1 MKQFFDNG
9 VYYAGVYPVIFNIFD
24 PNFLGMNS
32 LIILQVTNLD
42 TSNIQGT
49 STESFIDLAIKG
61 GWVMVPIVLLSLV
74 AVYIFF
80 ERWFAIKKAA
90 RVDQNFMNRIKDYII
105 DGKVDSART
114 LCQSTDNPVARMIE
128 KGISRIGRPLND
140 VNAAIENVG
149 RLEIYNLERGLPTLA
164 TVAGGAPM
172 IGFLGTVIG
181 MVQAFHQMSTAGN
194 NINVGQL
201 SAGIYTA
208 LITTVAGLIVGII
221 AYFAYNSL
229 VARVDKVINNMEAG
243 TSEFIDLL
251 NEPAK

>member
-1 MKQFFDNG
+1 MKLF
-9 VYYAGVYPVIFNIFD
+9 
-24 PNFLGMNS
+24 
-32 LIILQVTNLD
+32 IILQSVATD
-42 TSNIQGT
+42 TTLTDGT
-49 STESFIDLAIKG
+49 ARESFIDLAIKG
-61 GWVMVPIVLLSLV
+61 GWVMIPIVLLSFV

-90 RVDQNFMNRIKDYII
+90 SIDQNFMNRIKDYIM
-105 DGKVDSART
+105 DGKVDAAKT
-114 LCQSTDNPVARMIE
+114 LCQSTDNPVAAMIE

-149 RLEIYNLERGLPTLA
+149 RLEVYKLERGLPTLA
-164 TVAGGAPM
+164 SVSGGAPM

-194 NINVGQL
+194 NINVGEL
-201 SAGIYTA
+201 SGGIYTA

-221 AYFAYNSL
+221 AFFAYNTL
-229 VARVDKVINNMEAG
+229 VARVDKVINTMEASS
-243 TSEFIDLL
+243 TEFIDLL